1 MKKLKGLIPAILLL
15 GVFPSCKAQQR
26 HVEQRPNVLMICVDD
41 LNDWIGAMQGHLN
54 AITPNMDRL
63 AARGVLF
70 ANAHCQAPVC
80 GPSRASLMS
89 GLRPSTTGIYGQ
101 IDDEEIRRASK
112 AVQDV
117 VFLPEY
123 FKNNGYH
130 TMGKGKIF
138 HNFAPEG
145 VFNEAAGREKGFGP
159 KPENNFKWDRNGTST
174 DWGAFPE
181 NDNEMPDYRT
191 AKWAVE
197 KLEAEYKTPFFLVAG
212 FVRPH
217 VPWYVPQKWFDMH
230 PVENI
235 QTPPYKKDDFYDLP
249 AISKQL
255 HEMPM
260 MPTTEWAIESGE
272 WKNIVQAYLA
282 SVTFVDYYIGE
293 VLNAL
298 ENSPYKDNTIVILWS
313 DHGYRLGEKGTFAKH
328 ALWQEATNAPLIISV
343 PNGQKGIV
351 RAQAVE
357 MLDIYPTL
365 LDLCHLPP
373 NVKNEGKSLKP
384 LLEGSNIKEEY
395 YAVTTYGRNNHA
407 VVSDQFRY
415 IRYEDGTEELY
426 DHMQDPNEWQNIAN
440 DTMNTKVV
448 QMHRQRLP
456 QHNALWAPNG
466 KNNSVNAYFEKQRA
480 EQSNKQEENN

>member
-112 AVQDV
+112 AAQDV

-197 KLEAEYKTPFFLVAG
+197 KLEAEYKTPFCKTPCTLVCA
-212 FVRPH
+212 
-217 VPWYVPQKWFDMH
+217 
-230 PVENI
+230 
-235 QTPPYKKDDFYDLP
+235 
-249 AISKQL
+249 A
-255 HEMPM
+255 EM
-260 MPTTEWAIESGE
+260 
-272 WKNIVQAYLA
+272 V
-282 SVTFVDYYIGE
+282 
-293 VLNAL
+293 
-298 ENSPYKDNTIVILWS
+298 
-313 DHGYRLGEKGTFAKH
+313 
-328 ALWQEATNAPLIISV
+328 
-343 PNGQKGIV
+343 
-351 RAQAVE
+351 
-357 MLDIYPTL
+357 
-365 LDLCHLPP
+365 
-373 NVKNEGKSLKP
+373 
-384 LLEGSNIKEEY
+384 
-395 YAVTTYGRNNHA
+395 
-407 VVSDQFRY
+407 
-415 IRYEDGTEELY
+415 
-426 DHMQDPNEWQNIAN
+426 
-440 DTMNTKVV
+440 
-448 QMHRQRLP
+448 
-456 QHNALWAPNG
+456 
-466 KNNSVNAYFEKQRA
+466 
-480 EQSNKQEENN
+480 